1 MASAWWKA
9 NAKQKALLCTWKS
22 NEQRFRTFLWIVF
35 GGFVL
40 ILITNI
46 IIIIKRFAKLQ
57 LRLLFIFIYVFLFN
71 LDLNQFKSKFNWI
84 ECKFYFEF
92 YSDSIEILFAKL
104 ENQFKW
110 KREHW
115 EGIKKKFPKI
125 SIILSGPEVSM
136 YKCIKYN
143 NNNIIINKSKS
154 YIWIC
159 GLKFVKLFF
168 GQTKNVLKEDRIW
181 NKQIFFLEIL
191 MLMNVY
197 FSMYIYKIKYKIDCN

>member
-143 NNNIIINKSKS
+143 NNIIINKSKS

-159 GLKFVKLFF
+159 GLKSVKLFLAKRKTFLKKTEF
-168 GQTKNVLKEDRIW
+168 GT
-181 NKQIFFLEIL
+181 NKSFFWK
-191 MLMNVY
+191 
-197 FSMYIYKIKYKIDCN
+197 S